1 MLGFHKDFANVFT
14 QYADGQQ
21 LEAADKEND
30 SHKGRPTR
38 CRVTKN
44 QGANNNHCHQDEGY
58 AGLES

>member
-21 LEAADKEND
+21 LEAANKEND
-30 SHKGRPTR
+30 GHKGRPAR

-44 QGANNNHCHQDEGY
+44 QGTDNNDCHQDEG
-58 AGLES
+58 